1 VITSLRRM
9 WAAAPVATV
18 VLVVALMAST
28 FFGVRTVSNWVYWND
43 PAHIDQPIA
52 GWMTPGYVAH
62 SWDIPRP
69 VMIEALALGEDDPK
83 GRNLKRLAEAQG
95 IPLDEL
101 IARIEAAIMAHRA
114 ATPQEGGQQ

>member
-1 VITSLRRM
+1 MITSLRRM

-52 GWMTPGYVAH
+52 GWMTPHYVAH

-69 VMIEALALGEDDPK
+69 VMVEALALGEDDPK

-114 ATPQEGGQQ
+114 ATPQEGGPQ

>member
-1 VITSLRRM
+1 MITSLRRM

-28 FFGVRTVSNWVYWND
+28 FFGVRTVVNWVYWSD
-43 PAHIDQPIA
+43 PAHVDQPIA
-52 GWMTPGYVAH
+52 GWMTPHYVAH

-69 VMIEALALGEDDPK
+69 VMIEALALGEGDPK

-114 ATPQEGGQQ
+114 AAPQEGGPQ

>member
-1 VITSLRRM
+1 MITSLRRM

-18 VLVVALMAST
+18 VLVVALLAST

-114 ATPQEGGQQ
+114 AAPQEGGPQ